1 MSDNEHS
8 TGVASDDV
16 LEQLLKRA
24 SPRPTPS
31 SSDEAAVRQAVR
43 AEWQN
48 VSSRHQSR
56 RRMLSFAIAATVLIS
71 VFAVFNVF
79 RMPVVEA
86 VQVASIEKSFG
97 SIYLLGESSELR
109 ETQDLASVHSG
120 QTIVTGSQAG
130 IGLAW
135 ANGGSMRMDE
145 NTRVEFVNEE
155 TVYLKSGRIYFDS
168 SPAALIAGISAGDIA
183 GFVVRTD
190 FGEVAHIG
198 TQFMTGVDAGTLT
211 VSVREGQVAVDGEYH
226 NHVASSGEQ
235 LTLSGRQRPTV
246 LSISRSGE
254 SWEWVSRT
262 SPSANVDGK
271 TLHEFLLWACR
282 ELGLEIQWEGQAEQV
297 ARDAI
302 LRGRIDTAPSEA
314 LRQRLATAALE
325 WRIDEGVIYVGNNQ
339 SL

>member
-1 MSDNEHS
+1 MSDFEHS
-8 TGVASDDV
+8 TGVTSDDA

-24 SPRPTPS
+24 TPRPMPS
-31 SSDEAAVRQAVR
+31 SSDEATVRQAVR

-48 VSSRHQSR
+48 VSNRHKSR
-56 RRMLSFAIAATVLIS
+56 RRMMSFAIAATVLIS
-71 VFAVFNVF
+71 VFAVLSVF
-79 RMPVVEA
+79 RLSGVDA

-109 ETQDLASVHSG
+109 ETRDLANVLSG

-135 ANGGSMRMDE
+135 LNGGSMRMDE
-145 NTRVEFVNEE
+145 NTRVEFVNDA

-168 SPAALIAGISAGDIA
+168 SPPALIAGITTGGMAE
-183 GFVVRTD
+183 FVVHTD
-190 FGEVAHIG
+190 LGKVAHIG

-211 VSVREGQVAVDGEYH
+211 VSVREGQVGVEGQYH
-226 NHVASSGEQ
+226 SQIASSGEQ
-235 LTLSGRQRPTV
+235 LTLSGRQRPAV

-262 SPSANVDGK
+262 SPPANVDGK

-297 ARDAI
+297 ARGAI
-302 LRGRIDTAPSEA
+302 LRGRIDTEPAEA
-314 LRQRLATAALE
+314 LRQRMATAALA
-325 WRIDEGVIYVGNNQ
+325 WHIDQGVIYIGENQ
-339 SL
+339 